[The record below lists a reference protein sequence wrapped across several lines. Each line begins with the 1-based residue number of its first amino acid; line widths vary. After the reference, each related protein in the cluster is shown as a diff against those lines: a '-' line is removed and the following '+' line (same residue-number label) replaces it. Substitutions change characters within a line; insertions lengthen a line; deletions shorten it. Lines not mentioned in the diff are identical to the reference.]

1 MLYLFAFVVCV
12 FYALYM
18 YKGVKLDAEN
28 TDARSSVQETVL
40 SYLICNL
47 QYDFCFSFFIFLFFH
62 ARI

>member
-28 TDARSSVQETVL
+28 ADARSSVQETVL
-40 SYLICNL
+40 SYLI
-47 QYDFCFSFFIFLFFH
+47 
-62 ARI
+62 